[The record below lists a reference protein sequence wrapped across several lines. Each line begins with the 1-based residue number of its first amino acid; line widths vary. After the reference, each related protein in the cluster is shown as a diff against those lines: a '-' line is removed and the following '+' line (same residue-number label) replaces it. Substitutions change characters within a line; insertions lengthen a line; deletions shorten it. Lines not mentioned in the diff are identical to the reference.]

1 MGFYA
6 YKSDVGCSLFE
17 SSRYG
22 VENSCLDSD
31 GLEDVAGE
39 GHIAQFNGGSDWAG
53 FWIETMREL
62 APSLLKSSYVTEK
75 MLEKFHAHYQ
85 DRHHWTSLIAFTANW
100 GRKPA

>member
-1 MGFYA
+1 
-6 YKSDVGCSLFE
+6 
-17 SSRYG
+17 
-22 VENSCLDSD
+22 
-31 GLEDVAGE
+31 
-39 GHIAQFNGGSDWAG
+39 
-53 FWIETMREL
+53 MREL